1 VLGGSVAVAQNRSI
15 NTLPST
21 TSPTN
26 TTKQTKSMLPSKA
39 TRRRPL
45 PSEPRA
51 TPSRRRVRKFHTRSL
66 CSSIGTVVSIR
77 NVACPKLDSTPCS
90 ASPARIVPRTVD
102 RKFEQMRATTLATA
116 GHLARSKASH
126 SGISGRRPLR
136 SSACTASRVGHGR
149 CGARGARVGR
159 RCRSCPLRPRES
171 TMSERARQVLSRG
184 RRYLTVMAPG
194 PARAIRPHGQRA
206 LVTDGGIV
214 RPRAMAV
221 LRLITSSNRMFVS
234 SSRRPS
240 RSAYL
245 TSANTLKGA
254 GFRVCARPAAT
265 TWPRRCATWRD
276 QPRN

>member
-1 VLGGSVAVAQNRSI
+1 MLGGSVAVAQNRSI

-39 TRRRPL
+39 TRPRPL
-45 PSEPRA
+45 SEPRA
-51 TPSRRRVRKFHTRSL
+51 TPSRRRVRKFHTRTRSL

-77 NVACPKLDSTPCS
+77 NVACLKLDSTPSS
-90 ASPARIVPRTVD
+90 ASLALIVPRTVD
-102 RKFEQMRATTLATA
+102 RKFEQMRATTPATA

-136 SSACTASRVGHGR
+136 SSACTASRVGQIDAEPGVPESGVGVVHVPF
-149 CGARGARVGR
+149 ARASR
-159 RCRSCPLRPRES
+159 RCR
-171 TMSERARQVLSRG
+171 RG
-184 RRYLTVMAPG
+184 
-194 PARAIRPHGQRA
+194 
-206 LVTDGGIV
+206 
-214 RPRAMAV
+214 RAMAV
-221 LRLITSSNRMFVS
+221 LRLITSANRMFVS

-240 RSAYL
+240 HSAYL

-265 TWPRRCATWRD
+265 TWPRRRAAWRD